1 MKVEVYYSNLD
12 DLDWRMKALFS
23 LEPDIR
29 RSARGWKIPGLEE
42 QDIEQ
47 ELRIHLYNKLPKYN
61 PYKSQLNTWATTVM
75 RNRRIDLKRRA
86 NDLLDSPLRVF
97 PDVDASDIENRGQ
110 VGQE

>member
-1 MKVEVYYSNLD
+1 MKVELFYFDLD
-12 DLDWRMKALFS
+12 GLDWRMRALFS

-29 RSARGWKIPGLEE
+29 MFARGWKIPGLEE

-61 PYKSQLNTWATTVM
+61 PYKSQLRTWASTVM

-86 NDLLDSPLRVF
+86 NDLLDSPMRVF
-97 PDVDASDIENRGQ
+97 PDIEATDIENKGQ